1 LYALLATGTRSCHW
15 RSIIPLGVV
24 AILVTVVPYALIS
37 LAWNI
42 SGHVVFTL
50 VPTLYLTLVD
60 RRFAPLLVVPIIMV
74 PNRPIVEMHTWPQAI
89 AGFLLGLAGVAVTM
103 TLVRHPQ
110 VESRV
115 PRPA

>member
-60 RRFAPLLVVPIIMV
+60 RRFAPLLLILSIMV
-74 PNRPIVEMHTWPQAI
+74 PNRPIVEMHPWPQAI
-89 AGFLLGLAGVAVTM
+89 AGFLLGLACIAVT
-103 TLVRHPQ
+103 TKLVRHPQ
-110 VESRV
+110 VEPGE